1 MSTFIY
7 NPQTEPLLYWSLVL
21 GALVIGYAVTD
32 GFGVS
37 FFLVAASA
45 FVVLTVSVKWLMRAI
60 ERTAR
65 KGFVEE
71 HEAMDER
78 INLLTSREA
87 LEKAQRLLGNREVYQ
102 SSRVAGEFP
111 KEDLPPLVTRFFE
124 EYEFVQSV
132 DGGPRLDRKLIGPS
146 ELVQGYIRIGT
157 VDFNEFAVRPRE
169 EEVCL
174 VDVEGPQEVEAG
186 SATIYHWLI
195 MEAWVS
201 HPEEVEK
208 LIGEEYS
215 SDGREP
221 DSVMP

>member
-1 MSTFIY
+1 MDK
-7 NPQTEPLLYWSLVL
+7 TEPLLYWSLVL
-21 GALVIGYAVTD
+21 GALVIGYAATD
-32 GFGVS
+32 SFGVS

-78 INLLTSREA
+78 INLLTNREA
-87 LEKAQRLLGNREVYQ
+87 IQKAQLLLGNQEVYQ
-102 SSRVAGEFP
+102 SSRVAGEFT
-111 KEDLPPLVTRFFE
+111 KENLPPLVTRFFE

-146 ELVQGYIRIGT
+146 ELVKGYIRIGT

-174 VDVEGPQEVEAG
+174 VDVEEPQKVETG

-195 MEAWVS
+195 LEAWVG
-201 HPEEVEK
+201 HPEVVEK
-208 LIGEEYS
+208 LFGEEHS
-215 SDGREP
+215 IDRREQGP
-221 DSVMP
+221 VMP